1 MRAISLLALVSLA
14 LASHYIWY
22 MYLSW
27 MICSGAL
34 GVEGLFVSIHSCV
47 SGAGSLI
54 AQLVLAE

>member
-14 LASHYIWY
+14 LALQGI
-22 MYLSW
+22 YLSW

-34 GVEGLFVSIHSCV
+34 GIEGLFVSIHSCV